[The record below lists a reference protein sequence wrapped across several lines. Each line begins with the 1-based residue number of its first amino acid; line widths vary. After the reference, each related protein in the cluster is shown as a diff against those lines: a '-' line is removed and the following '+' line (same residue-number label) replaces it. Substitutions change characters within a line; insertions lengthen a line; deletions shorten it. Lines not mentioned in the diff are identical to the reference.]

1 MTHQLADDLRWFLDR
16 QDRAPERIHERGV
29 WRVPEETELDP
40 ATGLRRPT
48 LDSGLGSI
56 LGSPEDSRDFRDWL
70 ERGEW
75 AWTTENVQSPCPH
88 PMLTARDR
96 ANGELCAT
104 CGIRDK
110 DGRLISETGMIRRRV
125 KRYRWPM
132 RAAMSKARGVNVKV
146 GRPDLAMTLRAVAR
160 SQGDLTGAIAAL
172 AVRYPVMGDPAVGL
186 AHVAFALRAC
196 RQRYREEVPVRTKVD
211 RSEAQLDAQASASM
225 ESGPAVT

>member
-1 MTHQLADDLRWFLDR
+1 MTDRLAADLRWFLDR

-29 WRVPEETELDP
+29 WRVPEETEQDP
-40 ATGLRRPT
+40 ETGLRRPT

-75 AWTTENVQSPCPH
+75 AWVTENVQSPCPH

-96 ANGELCAT
+96 SAGKLCAT
-104 CGIRDK
+104 CGIQDK

-132 RAAMSKARGVNVKV
+132 RAAMSKARGVTVKR
-146 GRPDLAMTLRAVAR
+146 GRPDLAMTLRALGRSRGDVA
-160 SQGDLTGAIAAL
+160 GAIAAL
-172 AVRYPVMGDPAVGL
+172 AVTHPIMGDPAL
-186 AHVAFALRAC
+186 ALQHVAFALRVC
-196 RQRYREEVPVRTKVD
+196 RQRFREDAPVRAPAD
-211 RSEAQLDAQASASM
+211 RSQAQLDAERAST
-225 ESGPAVT
+225 ESGPPVR